1 MHTAGRVAAVA
12 SQSGSARHPGV
23 LSEPARARR
32 GLHAAIAAARAN
44 ARPATGAV
52 SLVGLAA
59 GSLFVVL
66 AAAERPSFLAPL
78 AREHY
83 FPAWM
88 AGPLRG
94 LLPSLTHNYD
104 SLAWLISA
112 LMAAMYVLYVL
123 AFANAPRLPA
133 RWTIATVI
141 ALHAI
146 FLVSPPLSFTDI
158 FNYINYGRMGVVH
171 GLNPYTT
178 IPQLEPHGD
187 PSFSLSNWHYLL
199 SPYGPLFTLF
209 TYALVPLGVVA
220 SYWVVKCVLALASL
234 ATLALVWRCA
244 KLLGRSPSAAVVL
257 VGCNPIILVWGL
269 GGDHNDSLML
279 LFVVLAT
286 YLLLRAPA
294 SPRASMRAGVALV
307 TGVFIKASAAVL
319 LPILLLAAQRRRFLL
334 GALAAG
340 AALALASALAFG
352 ANLPGLSTQS
362 QVVTTLGVPNLL
374 GYAFGQGGETATVRT
389 LVSVAL
395 VIAIVVSAYRVWR
408 GRSHWTS
415 AAAVVL
421 LALIASLSWE
431 VPWYLL
437 WALPFAALSPSRRV
451 RVATL
456 MLGVYLLLTFIPAE
470 SMLAEAIHFKPG
482 ATSVAKAHRHEIER
496 LVR

>member
-1 MHTAGRVAAVA
+1 MA
-12 SQSGSARHPGV
+12 SQSGSARHPG
-23 LSEPARARR
+23 LLAEPAGEQRRLRA
-32 GLHAAIAAARAN
+32 AMTAARAG
-44 ARPATGAV
+44 ARPALAAV
-52 SLVGLAA
+52 SLIGLAA

-78 AREHY
+78 AHKGY
-83 FPAWM
+83 FPGWM
-88 AGPLRG
+88 AGPLHG
-94 LLPSLTHNYD
+94 LLPSLTDNYD

-112 LMAAMYVLYVL
+112 VMAGMYVLYIL
-123 AFANAPRLPA
+123 AFAGAPRLPA

-146 FLVSPPLSFTDI
+146 FLLAPPLSFTDV

-171 GLNPYTT
+171 HLNPYTT
-178 IPQLEPHGD
+178 IPQLEPHSD

-199 SPYGPLFTLF
+199 SPYGPLFTLL
-209 TYALVPLGVVA
+209 TYALVPLGVIA

-257 VGCNPIILVWGL
+257 VGCNPIILIWGL
-269 GGDHNDSLML
+269 GGEHNDSLML
-279 LFVVLAT
+279 LFVVLAA

-294 SPRASMRAGVALV
+294 SPRASARAGVALV
-307 TGVFIKASAAVL
+307 TAIFIKASAAVL
-319 LPILLLAAQRRRFLL
+319 LPIFLLAGQRRRFLT
-334 GALAAG
+334 GALASG
-340 AALALASALAFG
+340 AALAGASAIAFG

-362 QVVTTLGVPNLL
+362 SVVTALGLPNLL
-374 GYAFGQGGETATVRT
+374 GYALGQGGETATVRT

-395 VIAIVVSAYRVWR
+395 VATVAIATFRVWR
-408 GRSHWTS
+408 GRCHWTS

-437 WALPFAALSPSRRV
+437 WALPFAALSPSRGV
-451 RVATL
+451 RTATL
-456 MLGVYLLLTFIPAE
+456 VLGVFLLLTFVPAG
-470 SMLAEAIHFKPG
+470 SMLAEAIHFNPESTKL
-482 ATSVAKAHRHEIER
+482 ARAHRREIER